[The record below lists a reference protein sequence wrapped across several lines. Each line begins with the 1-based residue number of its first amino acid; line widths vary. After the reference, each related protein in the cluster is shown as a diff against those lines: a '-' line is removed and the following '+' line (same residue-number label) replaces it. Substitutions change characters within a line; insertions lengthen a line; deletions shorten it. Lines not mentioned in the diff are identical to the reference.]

1 MYTGPHIV
9 TDQLVLAMDAASAR
23 SYPGSGVYW
32 YGLTENENQA
42 TLQNGPTFVD
52 NNYISF
58 DGINDYAPF
67 TTEYAFTTGNG
78 TMFSLEMWFQMR
90 TLPTAQYAANG
101 HIWGGE
107 NGNDVVVILNP
118 ASGGISKGIICYD
131 DSRYN
136 AAMMT
141 TGGFAANTWYQWVI
155 TGNGTNNTVTHY
167 INGELD
173 RGPTGVSPT
182 SQYVKPWDGT
192 RFAYD
197 ARWSAYS
204 TLNMSIARQYMK
216 ELTAAEVAQNFNAQ
230 RLRFGL

>member
-9 TDQLVLAMDAASAR
+9 TDQLVLAMDAASAK
-23 SYPGSGVYW
+23 SYPGSGVTW

-58 DGINDYAPF
+58 DGVNDYANF
-67 TTEYAFTTGNG
+67 TTEYTFTTGDG

-90 TLPTAQYAANG
+90 TLPTAEYAANG

-118 ASGGISKGIICYD
+118 ASNGISKGIICYD

-141 TGGFAANTWYQWVI
+141 TGGFEANTWYQWVI

-173 RGPTGVSPT
+173 RGPTGVSPA
-182 SQYVKPWDGT
+182 SQYIRPWDGT
-192 RFAYD
+192 RFAFD
-197 ARWSAYS
+197 SRWNTFS

-230 RLRFGL
+230 RSRFGL

>member
-1 MYTGPHIV
+1 MYTGPHII
-9 TDQLVLAMDAASAR
+9 TDQLVLAMDAASSK
-23 SYPGSGVYW
+23 SYPGSGVTW
-32 YGLTENENQA
+32 YGLTDNENQA

-58 DGINDYAPF
+58 DGVNDYAN
-67 TTEYAFTTGNG
+67 FTTGDG

-90 TLPTAQYAANG
+90 TLPTAIYAANG

-118 ASGGISKGIICYD
+118 ASNGISKGIICYD

-136 AAMMT
+136 PAMMT
-141 TGGFAANTWYQWVI
+141 TGGFEANTWYQWVI

-173 RGPTGVSPT
+173 RGPTGVLPV
-182 SQYVKPWDGT
+182 SQYVKPWNGT
-192 RFAYD
+192 RFAFD
-197 ARWSAYS
+197 SRWNTFS

-230 RLRFGL
+230 RSRFGL

>member
-1 MYTGPHIV
+1 MYTGPHII
-9 TDQLVLAMDAASAR
+9 TDQLVLAMDAASAK
-23 SYPGSGVYW
+23 SYPGSGVTW

-58 DGINDYAPF
+58 DGVNDYANF
-67 TTEYAFTTGNG
+67 TTEYAFDTGNG

-118 ASGGISKGIICYD
+118 ASNGISKGIICYD

-141 TGGFAANTWYQWVI
+141 TGGFEANTWYQWVI

-173 RGPTGVSPT
+173 RGPTGVLPT
-182 SQYVKPWDGT
+182 SQYVKPWNGT
-192 RFAYD
+192 RFAFD
-197 ARWSAYS
+197 SRWNTFS

-230 RLRFGL
+230 RSRFGL